1 MKLSIQK
8 ALLPDAMPIARLL
21 DEVTVQLHQKG
32 ILQWEHPWDPDKI
45 GQDILLERVWAC
57 RDGKELVGTFSLR
70 PLQTALWLD
79 RRAKPDGQWYLY
91 RIALRPSCQ
100 GSGLG
105 TELIRFACCLADH
118 AQKDLY
124 LDCWAG
130 NHALRRFYSS
140 ANFDTVGIFPE
151 ENYQICVFSRYF
163 RKEG

>member
-21 DEVTVQLHQKG
+21 DEVTVQLHQTG
-32 ILQWEHPWDPDKI
+32 ILQWEHPWDPEQL
-45 GQDILLERVWAC
+45 GQDILF
-57 RDGKELVGTFSLR
+57 GTFSLR

-91 RIALRPSCQ
+91 RVALRPSCQ

-140 ANFDTVGIFPE
+140 ANFDTIGIFPE
-151 ENYQICVFSRYF
+151 ENYQICVFSRHF

>member
-91 RIALRPSCQ
+91 RVALPLLPGQRLGHRAHPFCLLFGRPCAK
-100 GSGLG
+100 GSLFGLLG
-105 TELIRFACCLADH
+105 GKSR
-118 AQKDLY
+118 
-124 LDCWAG
+124 
-130 NHALRRFYSS
+130 S
-140 ANFDTVGIFPE
+140 APLLFFGKF
-151 ENYQICVFSRYF
+151 
-163 RKEG
+163 

>member
-45 GQDILLERVWAC
+45 GQDILI
-57 RDGKELVGTFSLR
+57 GTGVGMPGRQRASRHFFAA
-70 PLQTALWLD
+70 PLLTALWLD

-91 RIALRPSCQ
+91 RMALRPSCQ

-124 LDCWAG
+124 LG
-130 NHALRRFYSS
+130 LLGGKSRS
-140 ANFDTVGIFPE
+140 APLLFFGKF
-151 ENYQICVFSRYF
+151 
-163 RKEG
+163 

>member
-91 RIALRPSCQ
+91 RVALRPSCQ
-100 GSGLG
+100 GAAWAQTSSVLPAVWRPCAKGSLFGLLG
-105 TELIRFACCLADH
+105 GKSR
-118 AQKDLY
+118 
-124 LDCWAG
+124 
-130 NHALRRFYSS
+130 S
-140 ANFDTVGIFPE
+140 APLLFFGKF
-151 ENYQICVFSRYF
+151 
-163 RKEG
+163 

>member
-70 PLQTALWLD
+70 PLLTALWLD
-79 RRAKPDGQWYLY
+79 RRAKPDGQWY
-91 RIALRPSCQ
+91 
-100 GSGLG
+100 
-105 TELIRFACCLADH
+105 
-118 AQKDLY
+118 
-124 LDCWAG
+124 
-130 NHALRRFYSS
+130 
-140 ANFDTVGIFPE
+140 
-151 ENYQICVFSRYF
+151 
-163 RKEG
+163 